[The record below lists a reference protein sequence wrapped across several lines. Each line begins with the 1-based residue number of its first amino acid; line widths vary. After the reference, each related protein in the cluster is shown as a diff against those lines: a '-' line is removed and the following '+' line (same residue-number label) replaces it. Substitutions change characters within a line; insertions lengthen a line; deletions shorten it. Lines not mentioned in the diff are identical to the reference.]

1 MDRDKCLR
9 LILAQE
15 LRSEKNY
22 PALCL
27 WAARS
32 SSSVW
37 GKNSSCFRINMLIS
51 SVTRFVLSIIT
62 FGSSDWKSN
71 YNNIVKV
78 CSDSKAFGPFSPFQ
92 ELHQTKSYTSL
103 ADLNLKSLCK
113 RILSA
118 PATHCRQLFWPQ
130 VSFCHDVEWPHIDI
144 SRDLW
149 PRTMGTSFRIPNVGI
164 FNAKRV
170 HVDLA
175 KLFSDVNI
183 HGDILHSWEK
193 RHRNS
198 ESSII

>member
-1 MDRDKCLR
+1 MAYFAQNWIHRRVDRDRCLR
-9 LILAQE
+9 LILAQK

-27 WAARS
+27 WAATS

-37 GKNSSCFRINMLIS
+37 GKSSSCFRINMLIS

-113 RILSA
+113 RIHGA
-118 PATHCRQLFWPQ
+118 PATHGRQLFWPQ
-130 VSFCHDVEWPHIDI
+130 VSFCHDVEWRHIDV
-144 SRDLW
+144 SRDLL
-149 PRTMGTSFRIPNVGI
+149 
-164 FNAKRV
+164 AV
-170 HVDLA
+170 HNGD
-175 KLFSDVNI
+175 KFSDTKC
-183 HGDILHSWEK
+183 GDFQ
-193 RHRNS
+193 R
-198 ESSII
+198 